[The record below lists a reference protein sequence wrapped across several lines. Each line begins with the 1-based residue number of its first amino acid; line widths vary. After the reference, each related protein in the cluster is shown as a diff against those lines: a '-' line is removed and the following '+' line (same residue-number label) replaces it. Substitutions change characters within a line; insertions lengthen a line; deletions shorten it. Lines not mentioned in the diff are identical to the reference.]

1 MFNLVSKVAAGP
13 LKGEFGTL
21 LKALPVMVNNVQP
34 GRNYA
39 EHVIPDRLKDMPDNP
54 NPRFFDM
61 VEYFF
66 HKACVLVEDKL
77 VEDLAKVKG
86 SKLTLEQRKA
96 KVRGILTHME
106 HCDHIIEVAFPIKR
120 DNGEYEVIKGYRAQ
134 HSTHRLPCKGE
145 NRKVLMTHEIS
156 SVANEYQS
164 TMESRKDL
172 KDRVTAAYQQIHRRE
187 IQIATI
193 PYFRESVLIDREH
206 NA

>member
-1 MFNLVSKVAAGP
+1 MS
-13 LKGEFGTL
+13 
-21 LKALPVMVNNVQP
+21 
-34 GRNYA
+34 
-39 EHVIPDRLKDMPDNP
+39 DNP

-134 HSTHRLPCKGE
+134 HSTHRLPCKGG
-145 NRKVLMTHEIS
+145 KFSLFSLLMFILD
-156 SVANEYQS
+156 NW
-164 TMESRKDL
+164 
-172 KDRVTAAYQQIHRRE
+172 I
-187 IQIATI
+187 
-193 PYFRESVLIDREH
+193 F
-206 NA
+206 

>member
-1 MFNLVSKVAAGP
+1 
-13 LKGEFGTL
+13 
-21 LKALPVMVNNVQP
+21 
-34 GRNYA
+34 
-39 EHVIPDRLKDMPDNP
+39 MPDNP

-134 HSTHRLPCKGE
+134 HSTHRLPCKGG
-145 NRKVLMTHEIS
+145 KLVLIIL
-156 SVANEYQS
+156 VANG
-164 TMESRKDL
+164 
-172 KDRVTAAYQQIHRRE
+172 
-187 IQIATI
+187 
-193 PYFRESVLIDREH
+193 YFS
-206 NA
+206 